1 MKKTISR
8 SGWVLA
14 AALALLAGGAQARTE
29 GEKAVGAIGERLKIK
44 DCEGAVKALNGGL
57 QAGYPEV
64 ALLAGTMFE
73 AGFCLKRDWNK
84 AIGFYSQA
92 YDGGIRE
99 GALRLAAG
107 FAAAPNG
114 PDAAAAL
121 WWAKRARLDADS
133 CTATLPDTDDPDRFV
148 AGLRAWQPK
157 TLEVCNFVIGEMAF
171 IVAEA
176 RYPMAGIHREI
187 MGRTELTFT
196 PARTHFE
203 SQASGATGPA
213 HDGMSAVLVRAISQA
228 GARYPKPEGIPP
240 KWTIGFVVVVDTDR
254 NRWW

>member
-1 MKKTISR
+1 MKKIIVR
-8 SGWVLA
+8 AGLVM
-14 AALALLAGGAQARTE
+14 ALALLAGGAQARTE
-29 GEKAVGAIGERLKIK
+29 GEKAVGAMGERLKIN

-73 AGFCLKRDWNK
+73 AGFCLKKDWSK

-107 FAAAPNG
+107 FAAASNG
-114 PDAAAAL
+114 SDAAAAL
-121 WWAKRARLDADS
+121 WWAKRARLHADS
-133 CTATLPDTDDPDRFV
+133 CTAKLPDTDDPDRFV
-148 AGLRAWQPK
+148 AGLREWQPK
-157 TLEVCNFVIGEMAF
+157 TLAACNFVIGEMAF
-171 IVAEA
+171 VIAEA

-187 MGRTELTFT
+187 MGRSELTFT
-196 PARTHFE
+196 PARPHISSHTE
-203 SQASGATGPA
+203 ATGPA

-240 KWTIGFVVVVDTDR
+240 EWAIGFVVLVDTDR